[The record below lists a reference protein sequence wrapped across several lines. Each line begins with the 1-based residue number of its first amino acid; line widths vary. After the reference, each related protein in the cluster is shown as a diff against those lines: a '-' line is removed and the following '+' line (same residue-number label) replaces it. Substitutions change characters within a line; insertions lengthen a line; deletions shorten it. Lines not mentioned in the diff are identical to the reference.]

1 MRFAA
6 AKNQI
11 IFDGF
16 KASGAGGESVGA
28 AAGMSTMPSAYA
40 SFRKNAWNPAA
51 VAGAGVKGHTE
62 LTNAIKR
69 ARAGV
74 QISKDQAIAIKK
86 KAQAEREA
94 YEAAGQASKTSGI
107 ISGIGGVI
115 TAAAPFVLPFL
126 SDETTKNTVD
136 TIDDA
141 ISILRNLR
149 PVSFYYNKEYSLHPE
164 LKHYGFIAQE
174 YQKHMPDATYTEKST
189 GKLCIDTSELIA
201 LLVGA
206 IQTLEGRVR
215 RLEVKSVLEPV
226 GLTS

>member
-11 IFDGF
+11 VFDGF
-16 KASGAGGESVGA
+16 KASGVGGESVGA

-62 LTNAIKR
+62 LTNAITR

-86 KAQAEREA
+86 KAQADREA

-107 ISGIGGVI
+107 ISGIGAVV
-115 TAAAPFVLPFL
+115 TAAAPLL
-126 SDETTKNTVD
+126 LASDETIKNTVD

>member
-11 IFDGF
+11 VFDGF

-62 LTNAIKR
+62 LTNAITR

-86 KAQAEREA
+86 KAQADREA

-107 ISGIGGVI
+107 ISGIGAVV
-115 TAAAPFVLPFL
+115 TAAAPLL
-126 SDETTKNTVD
+126 LASDETIKNTVD